1 MVCRSL
7 VSACSPY
14 IPNASEPITL
24 FSQRVWCGAQHFQ
37 RHLWEFVVFFGLN
50 CSASGLTT
58 TFGYSPLGIAFHP
71 RGFIS
76 PVILICLPLLPR
88 FSTSPAHASCGNLYA
103 LSASTPP
110 PFPPLYPSIISV
122 ISRLHLLYAVRL
134 NLLVPAITFRFST
147 SFFRTFVEGGPPIGG
162 PARSL

>member
-1 MVCRSL
+1 MRARPTYLTPASTSL
-7 VSACSPY
+7 SFLSAFGAVLS
-14 IPNASEPITL
+14 I
-24 FSQRVWCGAQHFQ
+24 FSVIFGSSF
-37 RHLWEFVVFFGLN
+37 FFFGLN
-50 CSASGLTT
+50 YSTSGLTTNT
-58 TFGYSPLGIAFHP
+58 TFGYSPFFRYSLSSAGFYLPGCINLFAFL
-71 RGFIS
+71 S
-76 PVILICLPLLPR
+76 T

-110 PFPPLYPSIISV
+110 PFPLQYPSIISA
-122 ISRLHLLYAVRL
+122 ITITRPHLLYALRL